1 MLSRHHAWGSLETMK
16 NKARSSISRLA
27 RLYRIYAGT
36 VRSRIKRFFKI
47 EYPLKGIH
55 DKDHY
60 GLVAHGRGWGIIG
73 LTPCEWIVQAR
84 LNKADVDWLLES
96 LLRGTPQ
103 GFSYRQIKRVV
114 AASLYETYRKG
125 IDIRWILELVNGRFA
140 YLRGWYD
147 PTGLEYRT
155 MLESWITKSAEEAA
169 TYELKPRLIPGDQGF
184 CAVNEEM
191 YKDMIGQIQSG
202 RRRWNGFMNDG
213 ARSFGKGPLL

>member
-1 MLSRHHAWGSLETMK
+1 MK

-27 RLYRIYAGT
+27 RLYRIYSGT
-36 VRSRIKRFFKI
+36 VRSRIKRFFSF

-55 DKDHY
+55 DKDFY

-125 IDIRWILELVNGRFA
+125 TNLRWILELVNGRFA

-147 PTGLEYRT
+147 PTGLLETRT
-155 MLESWITKSAEEAA
+155 MLESWITKSAEEGA
-169 TYELKPRLIPGDQGF
+169 TYEIKPRLIPGDQGF
-184 CAVNEEM
+184 YAANEEI
-191 YKDMIGQIQSG
+191 YKDLINQLKRG
-202 RRRWNGFMNDG
+202 RRRWDGFMDDG
-213 ARSFGKGPLL
+213 ARSFHQGPLL